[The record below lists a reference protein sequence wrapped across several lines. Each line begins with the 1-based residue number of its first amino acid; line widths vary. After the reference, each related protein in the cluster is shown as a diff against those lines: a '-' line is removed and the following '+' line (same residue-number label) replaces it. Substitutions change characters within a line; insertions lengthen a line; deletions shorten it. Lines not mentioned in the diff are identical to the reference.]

1 MIDIYKVARALV
13 EFFEEDE
20 KDRGFVPTPEWDKLT
35 EGERTAYS
43 FVLALNGCSEQNI
56 KYCYALLRGL
66 LNENHHG

>member
-20 KDRGFVPTPEWDKLT
+20 KDRGLIPTPEWDKLT

-43 FVLALNGCSEQNI
+43 FVVA
-56 KYCYALLRGL
+56 
-66 LNENHHG
+66 